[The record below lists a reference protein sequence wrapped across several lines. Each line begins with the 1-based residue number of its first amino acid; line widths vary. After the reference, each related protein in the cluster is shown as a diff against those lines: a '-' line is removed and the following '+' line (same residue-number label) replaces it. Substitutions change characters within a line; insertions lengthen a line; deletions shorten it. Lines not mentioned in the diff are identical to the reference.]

1 MKLRYLIYSLLAG
14 MAILSLPSCVREDLL
29 HDEENVIPGLET
41 TISLKVNVPD
51 MDVATR
57 ADMAQG
63 ADSRL
68 NSLWVGIFS
77 ATSGEC
83 TFARMYPN
91 TTGLLQKE
99 HDFKELEVIRTKSG
113 PSYIVAVGNPDGN
126 IGYQYIEGAEPAA
139 AKSLNELLPSS
150 AQEATEKNFTWNTY
164 QNIAI
169 SRHSIGNVVDD
180 PTGNL
185 PMSGIYYYKDTGNH
199 PTAEGWEDANE
210 IPVVIPTQD
219 NNGPVTLPGAIHLRR
234 LISHVTFNISAEDYP
249 DRSDPEGN
257 DSKKNKRIVSIVPQ
271 GYQIMNAPFTSWLH
285 ERKTQVGGKPETNSG
300 DVISILFDG
309 KEYSN
314 QETYRTSSLFRGNQ
328 SITSNSDGSF
338 SFDFWMLENK
348 RRALEE
354 NIGYDNR
361 EKEIKHGDGDGKSQ
375 NTGIYTALCGDEGE
389 RTMNNLATFVVIWC
403 KITYTEEGLGA
414 LKGTDYSDVIERTAD
429 AYYTIHLGGVK
440 RTAAED
446 YDWSDF
452 AHRRN
457 HKYTYN
463 VKVVDVDRIIVEA
476 RGDES
481 KETRPGIEGV
491 VSDIMERYDLDAH
504 YGVFNIML
512 TNKDRTGGV
521 ITDAVGQISPRYKP
535 DEFPFRLEVFYNGE
549 RIIIDQSNFKEFSAN
564 DNTNKS
570 AKLWQ
575 WVEFRPTSG
584 PNVLADYK
592 PYHKKDADGNYIND
606 DGFDYGDDRT
616 FRLNEIADIKSFPG
630 MGDRATDPEDIT
642 ERFYTVF
649 VNEYV
654 YEDGDQNQNDGSE
667 RNIYDE
673 TTNNW
678 VNYVNQPPR
687 TCWLNIAGENVS
699 EDKESVYIKS
709 KYIITQKSIQTFYD
723 IPRIDANNPD
733 VNAIGLEYL
742 NETYG
747 LTLDWRYGAMNRSG
761 SWTGNN
767 FVNGT
772 WDGGTY
778 SLLNG
783 KVNQL
788 NYLRA
793 TSQKNTMSE
802 IDWSGYVNQNK
813 QETITSINE
822 GSYQY
827 ALSGLKDLRNE
838 KGEIYYYVPAIVTF
852 TNSSWEKTYGPN
864 STYFVTAMDACMN
877 RNRDNN
883 GNGKID
889 QEEVRWYLP
898 SSGEMVD
905 LVNGRNSLE
914 APFMDY
920 GANQILK
927 TPSFWADV
935 NRGTPHHANTR
946 FHYVSSN
953 RRVLWAE
960 EGITI
965 NSIDGDPRTGNTNLG
980 AWNRIGWQV
989 RCTRALGTDLS
1000 AERVELTPA
1009 FSVDDANNP
1018 TKIFPTYF
1026 ESQTLRDPIWEA
1038 IPAHSETD
1046 KLNRISTTGFEFS
1059 KTLIRD
1065 NDDIQYQYDKS
1076 NLAMDKDHVYVAKG
1090 NEACSA
1096 LNTLTGRIGWRMPT
1110 IKESA
1115 VIKLALNN
1123 AGITATTGNSGHTKI
1138 REYEIGNFFAST
1150 YREYGVNNSGQGE
1163 LIENKRAK
1171 DKDKDGDPTGYYLG
1185 IIYDEELGRAQ
1196 CLTQSGQIY
1205 YVRCVRDLEP
1215 GEFKVKQ

>member
-1 MKLRYLIYSLLAG
+1 MKLRYLIYPLLAG

-29 HDEENVIPGLET
+29 HEEENVIPGLET
-41 TISLKVNVPD
+41 TISLKINVPD

-57 ADMAQG
+57 ADMAPG
-63 ADSRL
+63 TDSRL

-83 TFARMYPN
+83 TFAKMY
-91 TTGLLQKE
+91 TTGLPQKN
-99 HDFKELEVIRTKSG
+99 HGDFAVLNNIKTKSG

-139 AKSLNELLPSS
+139 AKSLNELLPGS
-150 AQEATEKNFTWNTY
+150 AEEAKKNNFTWNTY

-185 PMSGIYYYKDTGNH
+185 PMSGIYYKDTGNH
-199 PTAEGWEDANE
+199 PAPTAEGWEDANE

-219 NNGPVTLPGAIHLRR
+219 NNTPVTLPGAIHLRR
-234 LISHVTFNISAEDYP
+234 LISHVTFNISAADYP
-249 DRSDPEGN
+249 DSPDLEGN
-257 DSKKNKRIVSIVPQ
+257 NLKRNTRIVSIVPQ

-300 DVISILFDG
+300 DVISIRFDG
-309 KEYSN
+309 KEYLKP
-314 QETYRTSSLFRGNQ
+314 QTYRTSSLFRGNQ
-328 SITSNSDGSF
+328 SITSNPDGSF

-348 RRALEE
+348 RRALKD
-354 NIGYDNR
+354 NIGYDDR
-361 EKEIKHGDGDGKSQ
+361 EKEIKHGDGDEKGQ

-389 RTMNNLATFVVIWC
+389 ETMNNLATFVVIWC
-403 KITYTEEGLGA
+403 KIKYTDAGLDA
-414 LKGTDYSDVIERTAD
+414 LKKGSSGYSDVIERTAD

-440 RTAAED
+440 RTAAGGP
-446 YDWSDF
+446 DWSDF

-521 ITDAVGQISPRYKP
+521 ITDAAGQISPRYKP

-606 DGFDYGDDRT
+606 EGFVYDNRT

-630 MGDRATDPEDIT
+630 MGDDATDPEDIT

-747 LTLDWRYGAMNRSG
+747 LTLDWRYERLNDQPWS
-761 SWTGNN
+761 GNN
-767 FVNGT
+767 FVNGN
-772 WDGGTY
+772 WNGDKY

-793 TSQKNTMSE
+793 SNRAENTNQ
-802 IDWSGYVNQNK
+802 IDWSVYVK
-813 QETITSINE
+813 QSVQQVINGINTS
-822 GSYQY
+822 SYQDSY
-827 ALSGLKDLRNE
+827 SGLQD
-838 KGEIYYYVPAIVTF
+838 GQIYYVPAIMTF
-852 TNSSWEKTYGPN
+852 DNYNTNRHRPN
-864 STYFVTAMDACMN
+864 SNYVVTVMNACMN

-920 GANQILK
+920 GANPILY
-927 TPSFWADV
+927 TPESNDNV
-935 NRGTPHHANTR
+935 GNPHHENTR

-965 NSIDGDPRTGNTNLG
+965 NTMSDDL
-980 AWNRIGWQV
+980 AQWNRIGWQV

-1000 AERVELTPA
+1000 EEIVKLTPA
-1009 FSVDDANNP
+1009 FSVDDKDNP
-1018 TKIFPTYF
+1018 TMIFPTYF

-1046 KLNRISTTGFEFS
+1046 KLNRISTTGFEFKPNLTKS
-1059 KTLIRD
+1059 VS
-1065 NDDIQYQYDKS
+1065 YQYNSSELPNDVTHTHIE
-1076 NLAMDKDHVYVAKG
+1076 AG
-1090 NEACSA
+1090 NRACQIY
-1096 LNTLTGRIGWRMPT
+1096 NDPENGKIGWRMPT
-1110 IKESA
+1110 IKECA
-1115 VIKLALNN
+1115 VLKLALNN
-1123 AGITATTGNSGHTKI
+1123 AEKNAYLNDNTPSIWVGD
-1138 REYEIGNFFAST
+1138 YEIGNFFAST
-1150 YREYGVNNSGQGE
+1150 YREYGVNS
-1163 LIENKRAK
+1163 
-1171 DKDKDGDPTGYYLG
+1171 DKDGRGNYLFPVKNQRADKDPTGYYLG
-1185 IIYDEELGRAQ
+1185 IYYEDQGTEGGNLGRAQ
-1196 CLTQSGQIY
+1196 CLTQNTQTY
-1205 YVRCVRDLEP
+1205 YVRCVRDLKP
-1215 GEFKVKQ
+1215 GEFPADRLQ